1 MSTSKKNPKKS
12 VLPLETLSEA
22 TAAIT
27 KVKKIPLVQE
37 FSDFI
42 ARGNVIE
49 LAVGVIIGGAF
60 GKIVSSLVDDILMPI
75 LGVLLNGI
83 DFSGLSLQIKDAQI
97 NYGLFLQNVVD
108 FLIVAICIFF
118 IVKAV
123 NKFMRANQAKC
134 APTPKPKGPNI
145 EEKQLKLLEEIRDS
159 LAKK

>member
-1 MSTSKKNPKKS
+1 M
-12 VLPLETLSEA
+12 LPIDALDDA
-22 TAAIT
+22 TAAIA

-42 ARGNVIE
+42 ARGNVID

-83 DFSGLSLQIKDAQI
+83 DFSGLSLQVKDAQI

-123 NKFMRANQAKC
+123 NKFMRANQTQSEP
-134 APTPKPKGPNI
+134 APTPKGPSI